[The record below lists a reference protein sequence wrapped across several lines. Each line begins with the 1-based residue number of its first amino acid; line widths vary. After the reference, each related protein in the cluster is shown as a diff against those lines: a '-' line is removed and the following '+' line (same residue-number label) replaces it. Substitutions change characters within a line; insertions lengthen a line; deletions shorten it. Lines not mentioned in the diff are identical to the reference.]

1 MYDLRPMTSDTRSLR
16 FRGES
21 ISIWILENV
30 FRFSFI
36 ILTIII
42 LTLYVFFFFFLTFPY
57 FFLAHESEDRDLL
70 YN

>member
-42 LTLYVFFFFFLTFPY
+42 LTLYVFFFLTFPY